1 MLGTGKD
8 HTARMH
14 MDVWTGELW
23 IDGDETIYSPTAV
36 RSWLVMDGVLV
47 SQLDLLVAS

>member
-8 HTARMH
+8 HTAGMH

-23 IDGDETIYSPTAV
+23 IDGEETIYSPTELASTG
-36 RSWLVMDGVLV
+36 RSTGKPARP
-47 SQLDLLVAS
+47 S